1 MRLFTLSRHD
11 VMGFMTAGFWIA
23 LGLAGVVFALLL
35 PEPQGARLPIL
46 VGAIATTA
54 SGAAIAVFR
63 ARLPQS
69 AHVVFLVFAIA
80 AMATMISLG
89 PSMTSQV
96 AMTALFTCVACHA
109 ALILRWK
116 GAAAVIALAEAT
128 LFGLTLVLRDL
139 PLWAT
144 IPAGTSVVL
153 IGVATAGLRMIASQA
168 AIDSLTGVRN
178 RRGFDREIHTQMAV
192 AAASNQPLSLI
203 LLDLDRFKSVNDRH
217 GHAFG
222 DRMLSEAAIAWRRE
236 LGLTGLLARVGGD
249 EFAVLLPGVSEGEA
263 LHIAERMRAAVRG
276 DCSAGIT
283 SWRPG
288 DSVSL
293 FIGRADIGL
302 YRSKNSGRGQS
313 TVESAQNSQV
323 VDNVRQAIESRDL
336 EVHFQPIVRISDG
349 NRVIAVEAL
358 VRWPERN
365 EIALTPEELVR
376 TAEDNGRIGDLG
388 RVVLELACA
397 GGQVVKT
404 RLGEDIS
411 VTVNISGLELVD
423 PSYAD
428 RVEETLRRTDWP
440 ADRLILEVTER
451 DLEADSVEA
460 IRQLSK
466 LRAEGVRIAID
477 DFGKGYSS
485 LTRVASL
492 PCDILKVDREVIAT
506 STGVHQLLDAI
517 TAVGK
522 AFELEVVVEGVE
534 TSEQADRLAAH
545 GIDLAQGFLYSMPK
559 PALDF
564 GSR

>member
-11 VMGFMTAGFWIA
+11 VTGLMTAGFWIT
-23 LGLAGVVFALLL
+23 LGLAGVLFALLL
-35 PEPQGARLPIL
+35 PASPAARLPIL
-46 VGAIATTA
+46 VGAVSTTVA
-54 SGAAIAVFR
+54 GAAIAAFR

-69 AHVVFLVFAIA
+69 AHVVFLVLAIG
-80 AMATMISLG
+80 AMATMISFG
-89 PSMTSQV
+89 PSMTSQA

-109 ALILRWK
+109 SLILRWK
-116 GAAAVIALAEAT
+116 GAATIIALTEIT

-139 PLWAT
+139 PFWAT
-144 IPAGTSVVL
+144 IPTGTSVVL
-153 IGVATAGLRMIASQA
+153 IGVATAGLRTIASQA
-168 AIDSLTGVRN
+168 AIDPLTGVRN
-178 RRGFDREIHTQMAV
+178 RRGFDLEIHTQMAS

-222 DRMLSEAAIAWRRE
+222 DRMLSEAAVAWRKE
-236 LGLTGLLARVGGD
+236 LGLAGLIARVGGD

-263 LHIAERMRAAVRG
+263 LHIAERMRAAVQG
-276 DCSAGIT
+276 HCSAGIT

-323 VDNVRQAIESRDL
+323 IDNIRHAIERRDL
-336 EVHFQPIVRISDG
+336 DVHLQPIVRISQG
-349 NRVIAVEAL
+349 NRVVAVEAL
-358 VRWPERN
+358 VRWPDRN
-365 EIALTPEELVR
+365 EIGLTPEELVR
-376 TAEDNGRIGDLG
+376 TAEDNGLISDLG
-388 RVVLELACA
+388 QLVLELACA
-397 GGQVVKT
+397 GGRVVKS

-423 PSYAD
+423 PGYAA
-428 RVEETLRRTDWP
+428 RVEQTLRRTGWT
-440 ADRLILEVTER
+440 AGRLILEVTER

-492 PCDILKVDREVIAT
+492 PCDILKVDREVIST
-506 STGVHQLLDAI
+506 STGVHQLLNAI

-559 PALDF
+559 PASEF
-564 GSR
+564 VTA